1 MSMRVETKTMRRRLI
16 LVSTC
21 LVVGFACTLWLQ
33 ANPPA
38 TRIDQASEEVLMHS
52 KLTSSQRV
60 LEGLVAKDFELVARG
75 AREMMRI
82 SEAAEWPRPRDAVYE
97 HFSAQFRRQCNRLE
111 DLAKKRNHEGVS
123 FTYLHLTTTCIQCH
137 DYVRDSQRIAE
148 PHPRGNVQAIPSQ
161 WPEHNRVDFGLGTHG
176 GGSDQ

>member
-1 MSMRVETKTMRRRLI
+1 MRHRLI
-16 LVSTC
+16 LGLTC
-21 LVVGFACTLWLQ
+21 LVVGFVGTLWLQ

-60 LEGLVAKDFELVARG
+60 LEGLVSEDFELVARG
-75 AREMMRI
+75 AREMKRI

-97 HFSAQFRRQCNRLE
+97 HFSAEFRRQCNRLE

-137 DYVRDSQRIAE
+137 DYVRDALHVAKTQR
-148 PHPRGNVQAIPSQ
+148 HGNVLAIPSQ
-161 WPEHNRVDFGLGTHG
+161 WPEHERVDFGTGTQG
-176 GGSDQ
+176 GVGNQ